1 MNIQNS
7 YRHTIYASYL
17 GYITQAIVNN
27 LAPLLF
33 LIFRAEYGF
42 SLRQITLLT
51 TINFAVQ
58 LLVDLISAKWIDKI
72 GYRISVVMA
81 HVFAAVGLVGM
92 AVLPS
97 VFSDAYVGML
107 FAVILY
113 AIGGGIIE
121 VLISPIVEAC
131 PSDHKASAMSL
142 LHSFYCWGT
151 VAVVFLST
159 CFLQIAG
166 KEHWRLLCLLWAI
179 LPVAN
184 GFYFSK
190 VPIYILVEEN
200 EGMSIRE
207 LVKNKM
213 FWLFFILMIA
223 AGASEQGMSQ
233 WASAFAESGLHL
245 SKVWGDIA
253 GPCFFSLLMGLSRAY
268 YGKHGERMDLL
279 KYILASAVLC
289 VLSYG
294 VVVFAPYP
302 LLSLLGCG
310 MCGLSVG
317 ILWPGVFS
325 LASKELPKGGTAM
338 FALLALSGDVGC
350 SGGPTLV
357 GSVANVF
364 GDDLKMGLLSATV
377 FPMILILCAC
387 ILKKRKIS

>member
-92 AVLPS
+92 AVFPS

-166 KEHWRLLCLLWAI
+166 KEHWRWLCFLWAL
-179 LPVAN
+179 LPLAN

-387 ILKKRKIS
+387 ILKKRKKS

>member
-1 MNIQNS
+1 MNIQNP

-92 AVLPS
+92 AVFPS
-97 VFSDAYVGML
+97 VFSDTYVGML

-190 VPIYILVEEN
+190 VPIYVLVEEN

-213 FWLFFILMIA
+213 FWLFFLLMIM

-253 GPCFFSLLMGLSRAY
+253 GPCFFSLLMGLSRAH

>member
-213 FWLFFILMIA
+213 FWLFFILMIM

-294 VVVFAPYP
+294 VAVFAPYP